1 MCMRIVKRKILKT
14 HLSLSDIYLLT
25 ELPQALLKLKF
36 FTKLHKCW
44 IYKSHLVNKWKFKL
58 FTTRELQKRI
68 LRILNLSTIF
78 TVKYHMHTKSISKD
92 DNHDNI
98 YKNNGYNNR

>member
-1 MCMRIVKRKILKT
+1 MRIVKRKILKT

-44 IYKSHLVNKWKFKL
+44 IYKSHLVNKWNSNY
-58 FTTRELQKRI
+58 LQLENCK
-68 LRILNLSTIF
+68 
-78 TVKYHMHTKSISKD
+78 KEY
-92 DNHDNI
+92 
-98 YKNNGYNNR
+98 